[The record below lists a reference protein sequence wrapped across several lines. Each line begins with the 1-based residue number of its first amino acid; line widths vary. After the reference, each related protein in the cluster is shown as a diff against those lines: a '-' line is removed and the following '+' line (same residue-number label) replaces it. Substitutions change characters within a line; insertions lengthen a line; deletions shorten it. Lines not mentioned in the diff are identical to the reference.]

1 MEDYVCCR
9 ELAQQL
15 DEHFLKG
22 DGEKFFEVWESLVG
36 KPEESLADPNYDLF
50 LLVDFKLQVYFT
62 VFQTSINNAEK
73 KARKKFSNFL
83 QEKGSVY
90 SKFNELAPYFAI
102 PYIENQNH
110 FLLNEILKDE
120 WVQHLKTQWKD
131 YLEKRITHIH
141 GDDKIRLEQQNRKYF
156 NLKAKFT
163 KLKDDHKS
171 LLDLATRLVAALE
184 ESIRGDTKCSLET
197 FENYNQQIMIYSH
210 SLLKTNISEGEQK
223 SSLEVGFQWE
233 ARSLRTSTSVETIG
247 SKNSL

>member
-22 DGEKFFEVWESLVG
+22 DGEKFFEVRGQFNFLMWRIRECVMCNCWVHSTQVWESLVG

-110 FLLNEILKDE
+110 FLLNEILK
-120 WVQHLKTQWKD
+120 VTFC
-131 YLEKRITHIH
+131 
-141 GDDKIRLEQQNRKYF
+141 YF
-156 NLKAKFT
+156 FI
-163 KLKDDHKS
+163 KL
-171 LLDLATRLVAALE
+171 
-184 ESIRGDTKCSLET
+184 
-197 FENYNQQIMIYSH
+197 
-210 SLLKTNISEGEQK
+210 
-223 SSLEVGFQWE
+223 
-233 ARSLRTSTSVETIG
+233 
-247 SKNSL
+247 